1 MVQYKC
7 LLLAVRVAN
16 KIRYFT
22 FKGSDFLGVVHHMY
36 DSSGSDSEDEQRET
50 EKRDR
55 LKKLHEQLKS
65 VLIINTL
72 SEIY

>member
-1 MVQYKC
+1 
-7 LLLAVRVAN
+7 
-16 KIRYFT
+16 
-22 FKGSDFLGVVHHMY
+22 MY

-65 VLIINTL
+65 VLIINIL
-72 SEIY
+72 SENYIILKYFNCSAPMGSKLNENSDLAGANVNS